1 MNQLI
6 NHKPSGVLKW
16 LRGHQRAM
24 LEGVL
29 MPLQTPLS
37 SLFTV
42 ITLAICFYL
51 PLVMWTLWQNFTEVE
66 DRWRGQGS
74 VAVFLQKG
82 LDANELTALQH
93 DLNERKLITEVVM
106 VDNQTIKD
114 NLNDD
119 PQLNQIIDIIDEYE
133 LPDQLLLQPHPNA
146 TSDQLQALVQALQL
160 RPDID
165 YVSFDADWFN
175 QLKTLTQAFYYL
187 MQASIAV
194 FLIIV
199 LVFLSHTIGSEVSA
213 HKKEIS
219 LLKMLGATPGQIR
232 RRFLY
237 GGLYYG
243 LLAAVVALLMLQL
256 TVWWMEVPIAELS
269 RSFGQ
274 TIVLR
279 TPHLDESVVFALL
292 AILISW
298 MGARF
303 SASNHIRTL

>member
-1 MNQLI
+1 M
-6 NHKPSGVLKW
+6 KW
-16 LRGHQRAM
+16 LRGHRRAM
-24 LEGVL
+24 SEGL
-29 MPLQTPLS
+29 MMPLQTPLS

-66 DRWRGQGS
+66 QRWRGQGS

-82 LDANELTALQH
+82 LDANQLIALQH
-93 DLNERKLITEVVM
+93 DLNERNLIIDVVL
-106 VDNQTIKD
+106 VDKQTIRE

-119 PQLNQIIDIIDEYE
+119 PQLNQIIDIIEAYE

-146 TSDQLQALVQALQL
+146 TSEQLQTLVQNLQL

-187 MQASIAV
+187 MQASIVV

-199 LVFLSHTIGSEVSA
+199 LVFLSHTIGSEVAA

-219 LLKMLGATPGQIR
+219 LLKLLGATPGQIR

-243 LLAAVVALLMLQL
+243 FLASVVSLLMLRITL
-256 TVWWMEVPIAELS
+256 WWMETPIAELS
-269 RSFGQ
+269 ASFGQ
-274 TIVLR
+274 AISLR
-279 TPHLDESVVFALL
+279 VPHLNESLVFVLL
-292 AILISW
+292 AILIAW

-303 SASNHIRTL
+303 SASSHIRTV